1 MGVRLF
7 EYNRVAN
14 NHKLEFVVKN
24 EAQTKLMQKKKKK
37 RAFFQSKHSVKIFPI
52 LTR

>member
-7 EYNRVAN
+7 EYNGVAN
-14 NHKLEFVVKN
+14 NHKLEFVVKM
-24 EAQTKLMQKKKKK
+24 KRRKKKEKK
-37 RAFFQSKHSVKIFPI
+37 GAFFQSKHSVKIFPI